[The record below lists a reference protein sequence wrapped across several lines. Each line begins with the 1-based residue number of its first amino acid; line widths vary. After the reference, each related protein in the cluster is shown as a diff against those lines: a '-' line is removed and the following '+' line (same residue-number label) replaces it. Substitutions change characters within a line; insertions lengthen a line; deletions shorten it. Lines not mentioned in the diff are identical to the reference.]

1 MLIVHLVLAEIL
13 WNVCRVVVSRLHCFV
28 ARVNDFVNCTRRFAL
43 VALNI
48 ELLTTSSA
56 FGLRVRAEFALRK
69 RLFDWLRV
77 VRRLSIVKIVSIVV
91 DDVLEEVLVVEQLR
105 VLLGRLAEVSI
116 DLIVAGR

>member
-13 WNVCRVVVSRLHCFV
+13 WNVCRVVVIRRLHRFA
-28 ARVNDFVNCTRRFAL
+28 ARVNDFVNCTRRRFAL

-56 FGLRVRAEFALRK
+56 FGLRVRAKFTLRK

-91 DDVLEEVLVVEQLR
+91 DDVLK
-105 VLLGRLAEVSI
+105 
-116 DLIVAGR
+116 